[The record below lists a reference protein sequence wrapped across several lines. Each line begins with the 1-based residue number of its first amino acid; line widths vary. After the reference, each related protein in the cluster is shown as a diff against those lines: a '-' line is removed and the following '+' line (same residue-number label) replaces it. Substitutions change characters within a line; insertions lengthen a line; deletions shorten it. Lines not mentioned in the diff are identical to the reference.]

1 MKLIHLTSVL
11 LASTAASAKSSSH
24 QNSKSIAGL
33 QELQKLA
40 KGKERDLRLFDL
52 FGGLDCDDTLTTCEQ
67 VCGDGDAADTAVE
80 RLSLFD
86 SSVEP
91 MCGNCKFYK
100 CCRVSGEE
108 SYESCKDDNLP
119 DMDSLL
125 PDGWDP
131 EDLPDMD
138 SLFDGWDLGDL
149 PDMIDSLFPDNDGGA
164 VSSGTDSAS
173 GLSVLGQLVDSFCPE
188 TCTKKELCDSGFMLG
203 MGDQTLLE
211 EAYNL
216 GCLPVVPSCGEICDN
231 ADGSEFLGSVVDMA
245 CDSCNFLECCA
256 QSNGFETC
264 QDLLPN
270 MGDLLP
276 DIDWDTILNT
286 EWDYTAN
293 WGASVDWSGFEA
305 ASGLSELV
313 ENLHS
318 LFDEALT
325 GFDSFPVTCNSDTC
339 PIDGVCEMSVNLA
352 NVEDA
357 CAKNAFFACAEG
369 LEDMC
374 ANECESGMS
383 DHFLSTGFCSLCNIA
398 ECCSKNGT
406 ASFEDCALGAISQ
419 EISDAVENIINF
431 DQLSTFIEEVVGDA
445 SIPEFCPEVDGAIA
459 CPVEG
464 FCDIFSGESTNFDL
478 ASVNYEEACSDNA
491 LFLCG
496 PQGFEDMCN
505 NKCDPGSDDFLN
517 AAFCSLCSIATCCKD
532 KGNVTSFGDCALD
545 SLPQDFTLEDSNGS
559 LTGAPVQVQTSPS
572 ESSGSTGTPAS
583 DPLDAPIIAVESLD
597 SSPQDLTPEDSTGS
611 PNGAPIEVSP
621 PESSG
626 SPDTPTEDS
635 SSELLDS
642 PTAAIDTS
650 LEVSLASTP
659 DPTPDSGS
667 HVSEISMSITLAS
680 IATLFFV
687 SF

>member
-1 MKLIHLTSVL
+1 
-11 LASTAASAKSSSH
+11 
-24 QNSKSIAGL
+24 
-33 QELQKLA
+33 
-40 KGKERDLRLFDL
+40 
-52 FGGLDCDDTLTTCEQ
+52 
-67 VCGDGDAADTAVE
+67 
-80 RLSLFD
+80 
-86 SSVEP
+86 
-91 MCGNCKFYK
+91 
-100 CCRVSGEE
+100 
-108 SYESCKDDNLP
+108 
-119 DMDSLL
+119 
-125 PDGWDP
+125 
-131 EDLPDMD
+131 
-138 SLFDGWDLGDL
+138 
-149 PDMIDSLFPDNDGGA
+149 
-164 VSSGTDSAS
+164 
-173 GLSVLGQLVDSFCPE
+173 
-188 TCTKKELCDSGFMLG
+188 
-203 MGDQTLLE
+203 
-211 EAYNL
+211 
-216 GCLPVVPSCGEICDN
+216 
-231 ADGSEFLGSVVDMA
+231 
-245 CDSCNFLECCA
+245 
-256 QSNGFETC
+256 
-264 QDLLPN
+264 

-276 DIDWDTILNT
+276 DIDWGTVLNT
-286 EWDYTAN
+286 EWNYTAN

-325 GFDSFPVTCNSDTC
+325 GFDSFPVTCNSETC